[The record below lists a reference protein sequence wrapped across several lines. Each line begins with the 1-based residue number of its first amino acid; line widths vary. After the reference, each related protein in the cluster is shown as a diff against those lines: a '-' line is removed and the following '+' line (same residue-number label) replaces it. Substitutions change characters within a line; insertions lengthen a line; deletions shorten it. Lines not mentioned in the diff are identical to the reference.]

1 MSVDPKEIR
10 EAEAVAREVLVLL
23 DEVEK
28 QLKSARNWGFYDM
41 LGGGFF
47 SSWIKHGKIDKAEAL
62 LRKVSDRLRKLQ
74 KELSDVYIGLDP
86 QLKITDFERFMDIA
100 FDNILSDWLV
110 QSKIRSSLDEAAR
123 IRGEVQKVLDSLERL
138 EREHGH

>member
-10 EAEAVAREVLVLL
+10 EAKAVAREVLVLL

-28 QLKSARNWGFYDM
+28 QLKSARNWGYYDM

-62 LRKVSDRLRKLQ
+62 LHKVSDRLRKLQ

-123 IRGEVQKVLDSLERL
+123 TRGEVQKVLDSLERL

>member
-1 MSVDPKEIR
+1 
-10 EAEAVAREVLVLL
+10 
-23 DEVEK
+23 
-28 QLKSARNWGFYDM
+28 
-41 LGGGFF
+41 
-47 SSWIKHGKIDKAEAL
+47 
-62 LRKVSDRLRKLQ
+62 
-74 KELSDVYIGLDP
+74 
-86 QLKITDFERFMDIA
+86 MDIA

>member
-10 EAEAVAREVLVLL
+10 EAKAVAREVLVLL

-28 QLKSARNWGFYDM
+28 QLKSARNWGYYDM

-62 LRKVSDRLRKLQ
+62 LHKVSDRLRKLQ

-110 QSKIRSSLDEAAR
+110 QSKIRSSLDESAR